1 MLSQLF
7 PSLRPCGTRFIGA
20 RPGCVAGD
28 LREDSGCGPNT
39 DSWHAAQDRMDTFGL
54 KNKMEVELIRKI
66 KQKKTVGY
74 VYVLANRLAFICYVI
89 SCTISCVIK
98 VYK

>member
-1 MLSQLF
+1 M
-7 PSLRPCGTRFIGA
+7 A
-20 RPGCVAGD
+20 EAVAGD

-66 KQKKTVGY
+66 KQKK
-74 VYVLANRLAFICYVI
+74 NSRLCLC
-89 SCTISCVIK
+89 SGK
-98 VYK
+98 